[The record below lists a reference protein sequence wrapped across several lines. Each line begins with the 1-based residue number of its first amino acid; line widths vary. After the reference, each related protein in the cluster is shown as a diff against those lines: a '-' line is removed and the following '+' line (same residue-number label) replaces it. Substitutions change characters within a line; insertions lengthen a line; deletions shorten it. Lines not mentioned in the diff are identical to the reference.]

1 MIDDL
6 KNNPNLSRLLVLAVA
21 AHAQK
26 NDLEIPAN
34 LAKDFGHLVRSLDRR
49 AFRDELNQLRRLGAD
64 RYLASA
70 GKRLVEASTSSQDK

>member
-6 KNNPNLSRLLVLAVA
+6 KNNPDLSRLLVLAVA
-21 AHAQK
+21 AHASK

-49 AFRDELNQLRRLGAD
+49 AFRDELNKLRRLGPD
-64 RYLASA
+64 KYLAAA
-70 GKRLVEASTSSQDK
+70 GSMLAEASTKDK